1 MRAVVITRHGPP
13 EVLQV
18 EERPE
23 PANGDMVV
31 ASIDGEATVKRFFR
45 EPKGTIR
52 LQPANERFQPIVVRD
67 RDLQIRGVVVAVL
80 RKYF

>member
-1 MRAVVITRHGPP
+1 
-13 EVLQV
+13 
-18 EERPE
+18 
-23 PANGDMVV
+23 MVV

-52 LQPANERFQPIVVRD
+52 LQPANERYQPIMVRD